1 MLGPAFALAV
11 PLLGSLASAASTG
24 VAAESLNALTRHCQF
39 TLGNRRFDLC
49 PVFEG
54 NDGGWTVGFER
65 STPPT
70 VTKAEYRISF
80 AGPLKTTK
88 WTPHDEQCPDG
99 TWVCKI
105 ISNVRPKREGESP
118 RVLQVIPVAGD
129 ISGSLPK
136 KDDGGDGFA
145 GEEYQPGLNVTA
157 KLVPADENTRHDIL
171 HIHLHGGYYVYK
183 QQKADFQFI
192 CDHQAE
198 EPTKPSIYWNWNGT
212 HTFEW
217 RTKHACGQAMT
228 APDDD
233 SPPPTPPKHN
243 PGSDEPPKDSEDDDV
258 PGDKKILDPDFLY
271 GQTRRSIM
279 TIFASSALVVIV
291 VTYLVQRPPARLRRF
306 ALSYMKT
313 HPWLM
318 HSRVG
323 ERMLMR
329 WAREDLI
336 FDAGEEDVMINGPTN
351 VRSAVG
357 LDEGIPLKPSP
368 RRPNNYGSA

>member
-54 NDGGWTVGFER
+54 NDGGWTVGL
-65 STPPT
+65 S
-70 VTKAEYRISF
+70 AEYRISF

-105 ISNVRPKREGESP
+105 ISNSP

-157 KLVPADENTRHDIL
+157 KLVPADENTRHGKLLSYLRASHRPIA
-171 HIHLHGGYYVYK
+171 HNVAW
-183 QQKADFQFI
+183 Q
-192 CDHQAE
+192 
-198 EPTKPSIYWNWNGT
+198 PTKPSIYWNWNGT